1 MLNSRNQC
9 FFATILLES
18 MGRIVKRTRV
28 KVCGI
33 TRPEDARV
41 AAAAGVDAIGL
52 VFYAK
57 SPRFVGL
64 SDAAVI
70 SAEVG
75 PFVTT
80 VGLFVN
86 APQQQ
91 VAGTL
96 ERVGLQLLQ
105 FHGDEDDEYCRQFGR
120 PFIKAIRMAPDL
132 NLSKE
137 LARFPSASGFLFD
150 AWHKDKYGGTG
161 ETFAWRRL
169 PSGSDFPLILAG
181 GLNPGNVADAISQA
195 RPYAVD
201 VSGGVETAPGIK
213 SARLI
218 EQFIAR
224 ASAG

>member
-1 MLNSRNQC
+1 M
-9 FFATILLES
+9 
-18 MGRIVKRTRV
+18 KRTRV

-33 TRPEDARV
+33 TRPEDARD

-52 VFYAK
+52 VFYSK
-57 SPRFVGL
+57 SPRFVRL

-86 APQQQ
+86 ALPEQ
-91 VAGTL
+91 VTEIL

-120 PFIKAIRMAPDL
+120 PFIKAIRMAPGLDL
-132 NLSKE
+132 SDE
-137 LARFPSASGFLFD
+137 IARFPSASGFLFD

-161 ETFAWRRL
+161 ETFEWQRL
-169 PSGSDFPLILAG
+169 PTDSAFPIILAG
-181 GLNPGNVADAISQA
+181 GLNPGNVADAISQVH
-195 RPYAVD
+195 PYAVD

-224 ASAG
+224 TSGG

>member
-1 MLNSRNQC
+1 
-9 FFATILLES
+9 

-86 APQQQ
+86 APQLQ
-91 VAGTL
+91 VAETL

-105 FHGDEDDEYCRQFGR
+105 FHGDEDDAYCRQFGR

-132 NLSKE
+132 NLSK
-137 LARFPSASGFLFD
+137 G
-150 AWHKDKYGGTG
+150 
-161 ETFAWRRL
+161 
-169 PSGSDFPLILAG
+169 AG
-181 GLNPGNVADAISQA
+181 AVSQRERIS
-195 RPYAVD
+195 V
-201 VSGGVETAPGIK
+201 
-213 SARLI
+213 
-218 EQFIAR
+218 
-224 ASAG
+224 

>member
-1 MLNSRNQC
+1 
-9 FFATILLES
+9 

-86 APQQQ
+86 ALQQQ
-91 VAGTL
+91 VAETL
-96 ERVGLQLLQ
+96 DR
-105 FHGDEDDEYCRQFGR
+105 
-120 PFIKAIRMAPDL
+120 
-132 NLSKE
+132 LSK
-137 LARFPSASGFLFD
+137 L
-150 AWHKDKYGGTG
+150 
-161 ETFAWRRL
+161 
-169 PSGSDFPLILAG
+169 
-181 GLNPGNVADAISQA
+181 
-195 RPYAVD
+195 
-201 VSGGVETAPGIK
+201 
-213 SARLI
+213 
-218 EQFIAR
+218 
-224 ASAG
+224 